1 MKVIKSSVF
10 DKWFDKLAN
19 ISVKISIL
27 RRLEKIEQE
36 NHLGDYKSIE
46 NGLYELRFFNRGGI
60 RIFFTMKGDEII
72 ILLCGGDKDTQDIDI
87 RKAKEILKEYKW
99 M

>member
-10 DKWFDKLAN
+10 DKWFDKLTN

-36 NHLGDYKSIE
+36 NHLGDYKNIE

-60 RIFFTMKGDEII
+60 
-72 ILLCGGDKDTQDIDI
+72 
-87 RKAKEILKEYKW
+87 
-99 M
+99 